1 MFSTPH
7 KKKVLSTIFF
17 FIFVFSVEAQSV
29 FSGSFQSNTNF
40 FIRDPKIG
48 ASNLPHYDNLKI
60 GSDIWLNLNYNNE
73 KLGLDVGI
81 RGDAYLNSIL
91 RNPTVPITKA
101 GLGYFFIKKRF
112 KELAFTAGYMYGQI
126 GSGMIYRAYEERPLG
141 IDNALVGG
149 KVEYN
154 GKHVKAFAFSGLQ
167 KDLFQ
172 FYMPI
177 ISGAGV
183 EGNVTIKN
191 KVTLV
196 PGLGVMNRSMDQKS
210 MDGLVAKIEALDTSL
225 RFVPK
230 YNVYAFTF
238 YNTLTAGDF
247 AWYIEGAYKT
257 KDAFY
262 GANNVLLNKPGN
274 AILTSVSYSKR
285 GIGVSLQ
292 FKRTENFQLRTS
304 PNETLFRGSLN
315 FQPPIA
321 RQNSLRLPA
330 RYFAPALNQQE
341 IAFGGEI
348 NYSPNKKWRFL
359 ANFSEI
365 RDFFFKP
372 SITSKVDYK
381 PNTLGGI
388 DTISTPIRSFFRE
401 GLLLAEFKPNKK
413 FQFDAGFQYIFYNRQ
428 IYIGD
433 GEINVTAL
441 TPFVEFQHKFNKKMS
456 YRVEVQYQYVPKDY
470 GQWIYA
476 LVEFN
481 IAPMLSISVS
491 DMWNFKPN
499 PDNPLPVY
507 TKPLH
512 FYSVFAAYTYKSN
525 RFTLNYARQVG
536 GIVCTGGV
544 CRYEPAF
551 SGVRLGIN
559 STF

>member
-1 MFSTPH
+1 MHLFIN
-7 KKKVLSTIFF
+7 KQGRLFF
-17 FIFVFSVEAQSV
+17 FFLLFISIDTSAQSV

-48 ASNLPHYDNLKI
+48 AANLPHYDNLKI

-73 KLGLDVGI
+73 KLGLDIGI

-91 RNPTVPITKA
+91 RNPTVPNTNL
-101 GLGYFFIKKRF
+101 GLGNFYIKKRF
-112 KELAFTAGYMYGQI
+112 KELSFTAGYMYGQI

-149 KVEYN
+149 RVEYN

-167 KDLFQ
+167 KDLFK

-183 EGNVTIKN
+183 EGNVSIKG

-196 PGLGVMNRSMDQKS
+196 PGIGAMNRSMDQKS
-210 MDGLVAKIEALDTSL
+210 MDNLVTRIEALDTSL

-230 YNVYAFTF
+230 YNVFAFTA

-247 AWYIEGAYKT
+247 TWYIEGAYKT
-257 KDAFY
+257 RDAFY
-262 GANNVLLNKPGN
+262 GLGNKLLNKDGN
-274 AILTSVSYSKR
+274 AIFTSLSYSKR
-285 GIGVSLQ
+285 GIGVNVL
-292 FKRTENFQLRTS
+292 FKRTENFQIRTS
-304 PNETLFRGSLN
+304 PNENLFRGMVN
-315 FQPPIA
+315 FHPPVA

-330 RYFAPALNQQE
+330 RYFAPALDQQE

-348 NYSPNKKWRFL
+348 NYSPNKKWRL
-359 ANFSEI
+359 LLSASEV
-365 RDFFFKP
+365 RDFFLKP
-372 SITSKVDYK
+372 TVTNEVTFRDNGI
-381 PNTLGGI
+381 GGV
-388 DTISTPIRSFFRE
+388 DTINKPIRSFFRE
-401 GLLLAEFKPNKK
+401 VFFMSEFKPNKNM
-413 FQFDAGFQYIFYNRQ
+413 QLDVGFQYVNYNRQ

-433 GEINVTAL
+433 GDINVLSL
-441 TPFVEFQHKFNKKMS
+441 TPFAEWHHKINKKLS
-456 YRVEVQYQYVPKDY
+456 YRVEVQYQYVPKDF
-470 GQWIYA
+470 GQWMYA

-481 IAPMLSISVS
+481 VAPMLSFAVS
-491 DMWNFKPN
+491 DMWNFAPN
-499 PDNPLPVY
+499 KNNPESFYHVPN
-507 TKPLH
+507 H
-512 FYSVFAAYTYKSN
+512 FYSIFGAYTYKSH
-525 RFTLNYARQVG
+525 RFSLNYVKQVG

-551 SGVRLGIN
+551 SGVRLAIN